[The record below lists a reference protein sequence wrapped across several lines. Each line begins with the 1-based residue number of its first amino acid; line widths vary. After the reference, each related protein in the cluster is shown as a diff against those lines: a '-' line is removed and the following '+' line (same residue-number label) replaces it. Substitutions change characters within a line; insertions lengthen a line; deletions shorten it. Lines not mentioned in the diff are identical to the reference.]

1 MNDLTLYNNVQLP
14 AIGFGT
20 YKLQEGKECFESV
33 KCALE
38 NGYRH
43 IDTAAVYENE
53 KSVGE
58 AIRQSGI
65 RREELFVTTK
75 VWNTDRGYENT
86 FKAFDESM
94 ERLELDYLDLYL
106 IHWPANTKQ
115 YQDPKEANAATWR
128 AMEEIYKQGRVRSIG
143 VSNFLA
149 SHLSDL
155 LETAEIVPMV
165 NQIEYH
171 PGYIQQATVDLC
183 SQHNIVVEAWSPLGR
198 GRVLEEPLL
207 TDLAKKYNV
216 PTGTICL
223 QFALQQGICVLPKS
237 ATPQR
242 IIDNISIHV
251 ELSPEDIEC
260 IRQLPESGFSGLH
273 PDEVTF

>member
-1 MNDLTLYNNVQLP
+1 MNYLTLHNNVQLP

-33 KCALE
+33 KFALE

-53 KSVGE
+53 KSVGD

-65 RREELFVTTK
+65 RQEELFVTTK
-75 VWNTDRGYENT
+75 VWNTERGYET
-86 FKAFDESM
+86 TLKAFDESM
-94 ERLELDYLDLYL
+94 ERLGLDYLDLYL
-106 IHWPANTKQ
+106 IHWPANAKQ
-115 YQDPKEANAATWR
+115 YQDPKGLNAATWR
-128 AMEEIYKQGRVRSIG
+128 AMEQMYKDGRVRSIG
-143 VSNFLA
+143 VSNFLS
-149 SHLSDL
+149 SHLGDL

-171 PGYIQQATVDLC
+171 PGYTQQATVDLC
-183 SQHNIVVEAWSPLGR
+183 RQHNIVVEAWSPLGR
-198 GRVLEEPLL
+198 GRVLDEPLL
-207 TDLAKKYNV
+207 TELAKKYNV
-216 PTGTICL
+216 TTGAICL

-242 IIDNISIHV
+242 IIDNFSVHV
-251 ELSPEDIEC
+251 ELSPEDIER
-260 IRQLPESGFSGLH
+260 IRQLPESGFSGLN
-273 PDEVTF
+273 PDDVTF

>member
-1 MNDLTLYNNVQLP
+1 MNYLTLHNNVQLP

-33 KCALE
+33 KFALE

-75 VWNTDRGYENT
+75 VWNTDRGYEKT
-86 FKAFDESM
+86 LKAFDESM
-94 ERLELDYLDLYL
+94 ERLGLDYLDLYL
-106 IHWPANTKQ
+106 IHWPANAKQ
-115 YQDPKEANAATWR
+115 YQDPKGLNADTWR

-183 SQHNIVVEAWSPLGR
+183 RQHNIVVEAWSPLGR
-198 GRVLEEPLL
+198 GRVLDEPLL

-216 PTGTICL
+216 STGAICL

-237 ATPQR
+237 TTPQR

-251 ELSPEDIEC
+251 ELSPEDIER
-260 IRQLPESGFSGLH
+260 IRQLPESGFSGLD